1 MKKYFRFISMTMMLL
16 IIINLSNF
24 SSLARPITFNDMDIT
39 LAKVVEVI
47 SGEAIKVIE
56 EDNNSNKTVKLIKMI
71 GIDTESSTEA
81 MEYTYNRL
89 LGKRVMLLPDSNDLT
104 FDRID
109 GWDYKYIYLL
119 SSKSL
124 SEELLELG
132 LAKLDDSFN
141 EAEQYSDLDKAQLKA
156 KEEKKG
162 VWENYKN
169 KNATIGVNINTATYT
184 DLVDVL
190 EDTTSSMAYSIVN
203 YRKYNPF
210 NSVEEIKFC
219 NTAFTKEWFDK
230 NRNKMSVI
238 SNISTAS
245 FEELKSLF
253 NDTELGDTLAKNIVQ
268 YRLFNVINSVYEV
281 RKIPGMY
288 HNYSKIEEF
297 IALKPI
303 NEYVE
308 KEIKVVNLNTA
319 SIKQIRR
326 TCYFSVNRADQIVKE
341 RNNQKYIIKSLGELE
356 KKGYLSRYE
365 ISRYSD
371 NFSLLTNINTAKE
384 HELESLFGFI
394 DMIDETRED
403 LVKRIVDNRPYTT
416 KIELKNIITSTYYNK
431 LEPYIYSVD
440 SEIPEYININITDRY
455 NAVKLFNMD
464 DKESDKYLK
473 NRIRYTFSKNIKFDY
488 TNYASDFSL
497 FTNLNTASRYELENI
512 YGRVW
517 KDSKYQYIRIPKE
530 IIDDII
536 SFRED
541 QPFCSLEEVSEIFSK
556 HKQKNIYN
564 SVKDYLVFY

>member
-1 MKKYFRFISMTMMLL
+1 MKKYLRFISITMMLL

-56 EDNNSNKTVKLIKMI
+56 EDSNSNKTVKLIKMI
-71 GIDTESSTEA
+71 GIDTDSSTEA

-89 LGKRVMLLPDSNDLT
+89 LGKRVMLLPDSKDST
-104 FDRID
+104 FDKLE
-109 GWDYKYIYLL
+109 GWSYKYVYLL

-124 SEELLELG
+124 SEELLEQG
-132 LAKLDDSFN
+132 LANLDDSYN
-141 EAEQYSDLDKAQLKA
+141 QAEQYSDLDKAMLKA

-162 VWENYKN
+162 IWENYNN

-253 NDTELGDTLAKNIVQ
+253 NDTELGDKMAKNIVE
-268 YRLFNVINSVYEV
+268 YRLYNLINSLYEV
-281 RKIPGMY
+281 RRIPGMY
-288 HNYSKIEEF
+288 HNYSKVEEF
-297 IALKPI
+297 IALKPV
-303 NEYVE
+303 NDYVE

-326 TCYFSVNRADQIVKE
+326 TCFFSVNRADQIVKE

-356 KKGYLSRYE
+356 KKGYISRYE
-365 ISRYSD
+365 INRYSD

-384 HELESLFGFI
+384 YELESLFGFI
-394 DMIDETRED
+394 DIKEETRD
-403 LVKRIVDNRPYTT
+403 NIVKRIVDNRPYTAKNEVKSIMT
-416 KIELKNIITSTYYNK
+416 SAYYDKLK
-431 LEPYIYSVD
+431 PYIYAVD

-455 NAVKLFNMD
+455 NAVELFNMN
-464 DKESDKYLK
+464 DKEAEKYLK
-473 NRIRYTFSKNIKFDY
+473 NRIRYTFSKNINFDY
-488 TNYASDFSL
+488 ANYVSDFSL

-517 KDSKYQYIRIPKE
+517 KDSKYQYVRIPKE

-541 QPFCSLEEVSEIFSK
+541 QPFCSLDEVSEIFSK
-556 HKQKNIYN
+556 HKQKTIYN
-564 SVKDYLVFY
+564 NIKDYLVFY